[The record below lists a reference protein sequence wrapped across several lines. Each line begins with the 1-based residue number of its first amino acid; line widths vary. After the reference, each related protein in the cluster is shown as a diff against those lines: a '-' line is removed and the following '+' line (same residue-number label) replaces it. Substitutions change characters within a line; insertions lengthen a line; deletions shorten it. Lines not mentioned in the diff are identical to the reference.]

1 MTLPATVSNSI
12 LNQII
17 STLSTQETESLI
29 LLQDKSSTMWPQQD
43 EDEQSDYHA
52 PKRWMVEYIVELKG
66 ERNHHLTVLRADD
79 AAGAHKELLRE
90 LQRTYMTSER
100 VEVMVVKMDMIS
112 DETDTILFEGIYA
125 P

>member
-1 MTLPATVSNSI
+1 
-12 LNQII
+12 
-17 STLSTQETESLI
+17 
-29 LLQDKSSTMWPQQD
+29 MWPQQD
-43 EDEQSDYHA
+43 EDEQSDYHP

-100 VEVMVVKMDMIS
+100 VEVMVVKMDLIS

>member
-1 MTLPATVSNSI
+1 M
-12 LNQII
+12 
-17 STLSTQETESLI
+17 QETESFI
-29 LLQDKSSTMWPQQD
+29 VFQDKLVLMWPQQD
-43 EDEQSDYHA
+43 EDEQSDQQA

-90 LQRTYMTSER
+90 LQRTYMTSEK
-100 VEVMVVKMDMIS
+100 VEVMVVKMEPIHT
-112 DETDTILFEGIYA
+112 ETDNLLFEGIYA

>member
-1 MTLPATVSNSI
+1 MI
-12 LNQII
+12 M
-17 STLSTQETESLI
+17 
-29 LLQDKSSTMWPQQD
+29 LQDKLIPMWPQQD
-43 EDEQSDYHA
+43 EDEQSDHQA

-79 AAGAHKELLRE
+79 AAEAHKELLRE

-100 VEVMVVKMDMIS
+100 VEVMVVKMEPITAD
-112 DETDTILFEGIYA
+112 TDTLLFEGIYA